1 MIYTPCHLAAGLQL
15 RHTDPCDGRALPCC
29 WQVVMGMLCEVNSF
43 STHLLTVPGSS
54 LTALLP
60 AHREHWPLLLGTP
73 NTSLSQSTR
82 WSFQICVCTEWL
94 MMTSAESVKTRAK
107 LTSGFTLLKIM
118 MEFIFNQ
125 MFGIPG

>member
-1 MIYTPCHLAAGLQL
+1 
-15 RHTDPCDGRALPCC
+15 
-29 WQVVMGMLCEVNSF
+29 
-43 STHLLTVPGSS
+43 
-54 LTALLP
+54 
-60 AHREHWPLLLGTP
+60 
-73 NTSLSQSTR
+73 
-82 WSFQICVCTEWL
+82 